1 MMKGFKFPTW
11 SESSLSLCGDNSMT
25 RAKAQINVAL
35 LFTLPSS
42 WPIFKHPDF
51 RSQIFFLRDL
61 VNGIKN
67 IIFYELPHYSTFYTD
82 IVNYLDAKKRK
93 SDSQLN
99 PVTCTVLYS
108 KFNILRLS
116 GVVGTQRCSHMIS
129 SDKDVHM
136 FYTGEEDD

>member
-1 MMKGFKFPTW
+1 M
-11 SESSLSLCGDNSMT
+11 SLCGHNSLT
-25 RAKAQINVAL
+25 RAKTKINVAL
-35 LFTLPSS
+35 WFTLPSS
-42 WPIFKHPDF
+42 WPIFKNPDF
-51 RSQIFFLRDL
+51 SGSQIFFLRDL
-61 VNGIKN
+61 VKGIKN